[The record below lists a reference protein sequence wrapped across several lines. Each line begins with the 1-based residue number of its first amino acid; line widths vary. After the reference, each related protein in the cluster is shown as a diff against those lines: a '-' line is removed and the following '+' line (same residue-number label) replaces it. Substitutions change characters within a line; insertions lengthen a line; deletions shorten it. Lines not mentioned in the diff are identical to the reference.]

1 MCYDTDRSL
10 TRQGEYLWPRSLG
23 QDGSFTGRARDADR
37 QSARKRIF
45 DTASGLFYRKVIRA
59 VGVETIVEEAKTT
72 KMSLYRSFASK
83 DELVAEWLRDHDIKF
98 WQTWDATSRRFPADP
113 RKQLK
118 AAFTLLAKH
127 VVDPQARGC
136 PMANAAVELTDK
148 DHPARK
154 VIEAHKAKLRARLT
168 EMCARLGHASLAYW
182 PTSCFSSW
190 KERRSAPRFWAY
202 AVQQETLIAPPNRC
216 SRRTCELLDVQR
228 PKPKEHIM
236 LNLSTGSLFPA
247 VLGHK

>member
-1 MCYDTDRSL
+1 MAKK
-10 TRQGEYLWPRSLG
+10 PRTN
-23 QDGSFTGRARDADR
+23 GSFAGRARDADR

-45 DTASGLFYRKVIRA
+45 DTASGLFYRKGIRA
-59 VGVETIVEEAKTT
+59 VGVETIAEEARTT
-72 KMSLYRSFASK
+72 KMSLYRSFPSK

-98 WQTWDATSRRFPADP
+98 WQTWDATSGRFPANP

-118 AAFTLLAKH
+118 AAFSLLAKH

-168 EMCARLGHASLAYW
+168 EMCARLGA
-182 PTSCFSSW
+182 
-190 KERRSAPRFWAY
+190 
-202 AVQQETLIAPPNRC
+202 
-216 SRRTCELLDVQR
+216 
-228 PKPKEHIM
+228 PKPRLLADQLFLLMEGAQV
-236 LNLSTGSLFPA
+236 STQILGARGPARNVDRAAESLIEA
-247 VLGHK
+247 HVRAS

>member
-1 MCYDTDRSL
+1 MAKK
-10 TRQGEYLWPRSLG
+10 PRT
-23 QDGSFTGRARDADR
+23 DGSFAGRARDGDR

-45 DTASGLFYRKVIRA
+45 DTASGLFYRKGIRA
-59 VGVETIVEEAKTT
+59 VGVETIAEEAKTT
-72 KMSLYRSFASK
+72 KMSLYRSFPSK

-98 WQTWDATSRRFPADP
+98 WQTWDATSRRFPANP

-168 EMCARLGHASLAYW
+168 EMCARLGARKPRLLADQLFLLMEGAQVSTQILGARGPARNVDRAAESLIEAHVRAS
-182 PTSCFSSW
+182 
-190 KERRSAPRFWAY
+190 
-202 AVQQETLIAPPNRC
+202 
-216 SRRTCELLDVQR
+216 
-228 PKPKEHIM
+228 
-236 LNLSTGSLFPA
+236 
-247 VLGHK
+247 